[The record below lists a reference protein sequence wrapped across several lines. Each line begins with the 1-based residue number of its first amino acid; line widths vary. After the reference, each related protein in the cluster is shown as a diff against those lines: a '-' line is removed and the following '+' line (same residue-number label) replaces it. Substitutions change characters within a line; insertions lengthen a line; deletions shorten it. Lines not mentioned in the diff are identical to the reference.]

1 MREAK
6 KKVGVFNK
14 KPTLEIPKN
23 MEITATS
30 KVYEN
35 HSKDTVVY
43 STNQDSCILTPAFM
57 SLVENVDANKTVMIP
72 LEKSKQKVAYKDVDG
87 FFLYEGIV
95 FYRDKGASGRRG
107 AGRTVKDG
115 TSFRYARIY
124 FNRYQQARGYTIDKF
139 VKELMKERE
148 YVRILYSRKRK
159 I

>member
-115 TSFRYARIY
+115 TSFTMKI
-124 FNRYQQARGYTIDKF
+124 
-139 VKELMKERE
+139 KELHPDMQGSTSTDISKLE
-148 YVRILYSRKRK
+148 VTPLISL
-159 I
+159 